1 MGTLQAEVLGILK
14 RVPRYFS
21 NSNNSSQNNQQ
32 NSSSNNNQK
41 NKKNNDDSEI
51 KLPNTDQST
60 IEEKFNAT
68 RQKGTNNYHSKFKCY
83 EVEKKILN
91 RLKPTNIKFF

>member
-41 NKKNNDDSEI
+41 NNDDSEI

-60 IEEKFNAT
+60 IEEKCNAT
-68 RQKGTNNYHSKFKCY
+68 RQKGTNNYHSKFKGY
-83 EVEKKILN
+83 EVAKK
-91 RLKPTNIKFF
+91 NIQ

>member
-41 NKKNNDDSEI
+41 NNDDSEI

-60 IEEKFNAT
+60 LMLQGKREQIIIIRNLKVMKL
-68 RQKGTNNYHSKFKCY
+68 QK
-83 EVEKKILN
+83 
-91 RLKPTNIKFF
+91 NIQ

>member
-21 NSNNSSQNNQQ
+21 NSNNISQNNQQ

-60 IEEKFNAT
+60 N
-68 RQKGTNNYHSKFKCY
+68 RR
-83 EVEKKILN
+83 KI
-91 RLKPTNIKFF
+91 